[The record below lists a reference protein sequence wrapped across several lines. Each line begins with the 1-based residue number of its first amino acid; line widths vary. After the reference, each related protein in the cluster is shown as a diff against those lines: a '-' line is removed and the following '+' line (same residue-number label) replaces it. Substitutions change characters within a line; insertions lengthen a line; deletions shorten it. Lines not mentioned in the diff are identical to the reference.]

1 MINDTEVLWF
11 GLELNLTFKHC
22 LMYWEFSLLP
32 FLSAAASSPPEQT
45 GEACL
50 YTKRHASY
58 WRHVSPA
65 ADSVMLNKM
74 LTLLFSR

>member
-45 GEACL
+45 GETELYKEACFIL
-50 YTKRHASY
+50 EACFTSC
-58 WRHVSPA
+58 
-65 ADSVMLNKM
+65 
-74 LTLLFSR
+74 